1 MSEERLHACEI
12 RLLAIETRL
21 NELNEALLFV
31 MNAATIQMT
40 IATGVVDQNGIPTG
54 KMIRGSLMTFFQ
66 VAKSRGKTDLAQ
78 LTPEDFA
85 QPIAEA
91 SKLVTA

>member
-1 MSEERLHACEI
+1 MSDERLT
-12 RLLAIETRL
+12 AIETRL
-21 NELNEALLFV
+21 NELNEALLFT

-54 KMIRGSLMTFFQ
+54 KMIRGSLMTFYQ
-66 VAKSRGKTDLAQ
+66 VAKAHGKSNLADLTEA
-78 LTPEDFA
+78 DFA